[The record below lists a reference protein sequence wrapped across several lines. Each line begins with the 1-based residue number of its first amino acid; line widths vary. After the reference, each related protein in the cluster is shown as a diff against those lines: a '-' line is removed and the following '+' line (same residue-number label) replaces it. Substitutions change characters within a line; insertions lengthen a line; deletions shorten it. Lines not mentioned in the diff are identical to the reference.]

1 MTTATGN
8 APLLALQ
15 NVTKTFGGG
24 AFSRDKTVAVDDVT
38 FSISGDVP
46 TVTAVAGES
55 GSGKTTL
62 SRLLLGVTAPTSGR
76 ALYKGLDIPKLNRSQ
91 HKAFLQDVQPIYQ
104 DPFGVYNPFYKADHL
119 LFAAVTKF
127 KLARSKEEGR
137 ALVEEALRTVG
148 LRPEEILGRFPHQLS
163 GGQRQRMMVARA
175 LILKP
180 RVILADEPVS
190 MVDASLRAT
199 ILESLRT
206 LNRDLGI
213 SILYVTHDLT
223 TAYQICENILVMYR
237 GAVVE
242 AGAVDEVIRDPKH
255 PYTQLLVD
263 SIPQM
268 RAVRDWAE
276 EEEEAPAEETLGAVQ
291 ISHGCKFADR
301 CPVVMERCWQTPPP
315 LYQTDSHRVARCFL
329 YEDAPVLENSDI
341 SSVFAPPPESK
352 MAHSPLLVENPEG

>member
-1 MTTATGN
+1 MTAI
-8 APLLALQ
+8 LEVR

-24 AFSRDKTVAVDDVT
+24 TFSRQQTVAVEDVT
-38 FSISGDVP
+38 FSIPAERP
-46 TVTAVAGES
+46 TMTAVAGES

-62 SRLLLGVTAPTSGR
+62 SRLLLGVVKPSIGQVLYDGTDMATMSGEQ
-76 ALYKGLDIPKLNRSQ
+76 YKK
-91 HKAFLQDVQPIYQ
+91 FLRNVQPIYQ

-119 LFAAVTKF
+119 LFAAVSKF
-127 KLARSKEEGR
+127 KLAKSKADAR
-137 ALVEEALRTVG
+137 RLVAEALETVG
-148 LRPEEILGRFPHQLS
+148 LRPDEILGRFPHQIS
-163 GGQRQRMMVARA
+163 GGQRQRVMVARA

-223 TAYQICENILVMYR
+223 TAYQICENIIVMYR

-242 AGAVDEVIRDPKH
+242 AGSVDHVIRNPKH

-263 SIPQM
+263 SIPKM
-268 RAVRDWAE
+268 HAVRDWE
-276 EEEEAPAEETLGAVQ
+276 RDEEADVPLRLLEATRT
-291 ISHGCKFADR
+291 SHGCKFADR
-301 CPVVMERCWQTPPP
+301 CPAVMEKCWTQKPP
-315 LYQTDSHRVARCFL
+315 LYQVDQHRGARCFL
-329 YEDAPVLENSDI
+329 YEDLPVLDKVDVTATFVS
-341 SSVFAPPPESK
+341 
-352 MAHSPLLVENPEG
+352 